1 MNRVPRRALLLASV
15 VFGFGL
21 GACMSPKTAWNE
33 KLDHG
38 DFAFVMGEGSGW
50 HGYDV
55 IRIAATGEARYS
67 FAKLEGSKTVW
78 RAAEFRVDKAMMAK
92 LRATLNEQK
101 YFSLQGEYRNP
112 EVKDGTQWFVKVRI
126 GDRKK
131 GVYCDNE
138 FPPEIT
144 RISEFVH
151 REIIDPRLRE
161 FAHAPEIDAED
172 AKEPERFD

>member
-1 MNRVPRRALLLASV
+1 MVLWL
-15 VFGFGL
+15 GT

-33 KLDHG
+33 KLHHG
-38 DFAFVMGEGSGW
+38 DFAFVLGEGSGW

-55 IRIAATGEARYS
+55 LRIAATGEARYT
-67 FAKLEGSKTVW
+67 FAKLEGSRTVW
-78 RAAEFRVDKAMMAK
+78 RALEFRVDKAKMAE

-101 YFSLQGEYRNP
+101 YFSLEAEYRNP
-112 EVKDGTQWFVKVRI
+112 EVQDGTQWFVKVRI

-138 FPPEIT
+138 FPPEIV

-151 REIIDPRLRE
+151 REIIDPRQRE
-161 FAHAPEIDAED
+161 LAGAPEIDADD
-172 AKEPERFD
+172 AKEPERFE